1 MRKIMAS
8 LDIGANALK
17 LVVAETVGEK
27 LNILGVSTIPNNTIK
42 KGKII
47 NKEELANKLKELF
60 KDINDRLGF
69 EVTKTLVI
77 VPSSSAEFTL
87 GTGRIDV
94 ISEEGIIT
102 PVDIV
107 SADK

>member
-47 NKEELANKLKELF
+47 SLSPIIPEPIPTQIESIDKAKPRKIDSCASILF
-60 KDINDRLGF
+60 
-69 EVTKTLVI
+69 EW
-77 VPSSSAEFTL
+77 S
-87 GTGRIDV
+87 
-94 ISEEGIIT
+94 IS
-102 PVDIV
+102 
-107 SADK
+107 

>member
-47 NKEELANKLKELF
+47 NKEELVNKLKELF

-69 EVTKTLVI
+69 EVTKT
-77 VPSSSAEFTL
+77 
-87 GTGRIDV
+87 
-94 ISEEGIIT
+94 
-102 PVDIV
+102 
-107 SADK
+107 

>member
-47 NKEELANKLKELF
+47 NKEE
-60 KDINDRLGF
+60 
-69 EVTKTLVI
+69 
-77 VPSSSAEFTL
+77 
-87 GTGRIDV
+87 
-94 ISEEGIIT
+94 
-102 PVDIV
+102 
-107 SADK
+107 